1 MPSIAQGYGEARDRA
16 SAPSPAA
23 SGHDDALQ
31 YIQMRRASSAARVGQ
46 SRDVRSA
53 VQYHAEGAGG
63 DAPGGAGGDVQR
75 IAAAGLEGSAGR
87 LPHLDPIQRS
97 FGRHDVS
104 GVAAHV
110 GGPAGRANEQLG
122 SQAYA
127 TGNSTAFK
135 ASPDLHTAAHEAAHV
150 VQQRQGVSL
159 KGGVGQVGDP
169 YERHADAVADR
180 VVQGQSAEDLL
191 SRGPGGGSGGR
202 SGGGG
207 ESGGGGRSVQH
218 LQFRGHDGAGR
229 AVQFNGPGTT
239 PTTPATPTT
248 AGQGQQG
255 AGFIAGEYTQVQL
268 SARIPT
274 PIAGLTVEISITG
287 KYTRGQERGR
297 SFVEAEG
304 VVRVSLGYRL
314 LFLNLSVFLQGG
326 LKFKV
331 QNTDDWQ
338 GAFNAAFEDISH
350 WVAARELANL
360 PAKKREVQGLYD
372 AFNMSVFGEIGG
384 LRGSSAGDRH
394 TELSQE
400 NRPVLWWNSRLANLI
415 DARNTLVDN
424 VRNVFSDMNG
434 SIVGDEVYPSTTWMR
449 DQIQPH
455 LNQAAV
461 TDDELSAI
469 RDALVNESDRR
480 KTTIGGQMD
489 RIPALSNNPN
499 VEFEGNLQI
508 GFQAGVSINSNT
520 SAQIELA
527 AGLRISDSMNAA
539 TFDTSTQQ
547 VFTASMQVSG
557 EIRGANARGQLA
569 YEGVGPRP
577 TEPQQFKITG
587 QVLAGMQAE
596 TQDPSAYSSTL
607 QGVKDR
613 LVRAGQGAGVGGSSV
628 LGAIGTSIK
637 REMADNRSAQWSRAG
652 SCMAG
657 FAVELKFKRENGG
670 IVADG
675 GKVEFVIVRSIGGG
689 MGVFSGSLERG
700 NSVGVTW

>member
-1 MPSIAQGYGEARDRA
+1 MPSIAQGYAEARDRA
-16 SAPSPAA
+16 SAPSPAT
-23 SGHDDALQ
+23 SGHDDAAQ
-31 YIQMRRASSAARVGQ
+31 FIQMRRASSAARVGQ
-46 SRDVRSA
+46 SRDIRSA
-53 VQYHAEGAGG
+53 VQYHGEGGAAG
-63 DAPGGAGGDVQR
+63 DVTGGAGGDVQQ

-110 GGPAGRANEQLG
+110 GGPAGRANEALG

-180 VVQGQSAEDLL
+180 VVQGKSAEDLL
-191 SRGPGGGSGGR
+191 SQGAGGGGS
-202 SGGGG
+202 SG
-207 ESGGGGRSVQH
+207 EATAGGGRSVQH

-229 AVQFNGPGTT
+229 AVQFDGPGTT
-239 PTTPATPTT
+239 PTTPAAPTT

-274 PIAGLTVEISITG
+274 PIAGLSVEISITG

-331 QNTDDWQ
+331 QNTEDWQ

-360 PAKKREVQGLYD
+360 PAKKAEVQGLYD
-372 AFNMSVFGEIGG
+372 AYNMSVFGEIGG

-415 DARNTLVDN
+415 DARNTLVN
-424 VRNVFSDMNG
+424 SVRGVFSDMNG

-469 RDALVNESDRR
+469 RDALVNESNRR

-499 VEFEGNLQI
+499 VEFEGNLQV

-527 AGLRISDSMNAA
+527 AGLRISDSMNAT

-547 VFTASMQVSG
+547 VFTASIQVSG

-587 QVLAGMQAE
+587 QVMAGMQTE

-613 LVRAGQGAGVGGSSV
+613 LVRAGQGAGAGGQSV

-675 GKVEFVIVRSIGGG
+675 GKVEFVIVRSVGGG
-689 MGVFSGSLERG
+689 MGVFSGSIERG